1 MAKKV
6 FVEQTKLFV
15 TFEDLTTMHSKD
27 SILVSADVFFE
38 VYPSIQKSPIVPV
51 EEKVKIKEIYSSKAK
66 LHYLKPVTPDDTIR
80 LSVAEA
86 ILFFKYSKASL
97 PSSTFRKVPEVYSR
111 KCYSYEWEN

>member
-51 EEKVKIKEIYSSKAK
+51 EEKAKIKEIYSAKAK
-66 LHYLKPVTPDDTIR
+66 HPHFFLKH
-80 LSVAEA
+80 AH
-86 ILFFKYSKASL
+86 
-97 PSSTFRKVPEVYSR
+97 KVPQTSKLDLVQSV
-111 KCYSYEWEN
+111 SYVKYCRQTFL